1 MTKRLRNLSDLSNI
15 NRPRYNPSSFGI
27 GIVHLGVG
35 SFHKAHQ
42 AYYTD
47 KVLEKSGG
55 DWRIIGVSLRS
66 KKAQNELRPQNG
78 LYTLLIKGKTGT
90 TSKLIGSISDVLS
103 VSTDSGPAIK
113 AMVSTNIKIVSLT
126 VTEKA
131 YGLDLLNLGCNSNHT
146 EVAYDLKN
154 FHSPR
159 GVLGILTKALA
170 IRKSRKI
177 PPFTVLCCD
186 NLPNNGKLL
195 RSAVIDFAK
204 RIDIKLSQWIE
215 DEVAFPSTMVDR
227 ITPSPT
233 QNTCQEAKR
242 VINLKDHAAVETE
255 EFSQWVIEDNF
266 PLGRPDWDCAGAI
279 FTNNVGS
286 FEKMKLRMLNGTHSM
301 LAYVGFHCGHR
312 YVRDVMNDKVLS
324 NLVNRHL
331 QIAAQTLKPIKGI
344 DYNNYAQSLVS
355 RFSNP
360 EIAHETFQIAMDG
373 SEKMQQRIF
382 YPLKDAISLNLNI
395 RPFAFAIAAWLR
407 HISQSYHDC
416 APYELRDP
424 IADQLSPLPKERSA
438 HSISKYLSRIGLL
451 VDDLKD
457 DKMFWSQ
464 VSDILNNMMCNP
476 MKSIVEQEMI

>member
-1 MTKRLRNLSDLSNI
+1 MTKRLRDLSDLSNI
-15 NRPRYNPSSFGI
+15 NRPKYNPSSFGI

-47 KVLEKSGG
+47 KVLEKFGG

-78 LYTLLIKGKTGT
+78 LYTLLIKGQMGT
-90 TSKLIGSISDVLS
+90 TSRLIGSISDVLS
-103 VSTDSGPAIK
+103 VSKDSKPAIK
-113 AMVSTNIKIVSLT
+113 AMVDTNIKIVSLT

-131 YGLDLLNLGCNSNHT
+131 YGLDLLNLGCNANHP

-154 FHSPR
+154 FHAPR
-159 GVLGILTKALA
+159 GVLGILTKALE

-195 RSAVIDFAK
+195 RSAVIDFSHHV
-204 RIDIKLSQWIE
+204 DIKLSQWIE
-215 DEVAFPSTMVDR
+215 DEVSFPSTMVDR

-233 QNTCQEAKR
+233 QNTYQEVKQ
-242 VINLKDHAAVETE
+242 VINLEDFAAVETE
-255 EFSQWVIEDNF
+255 EFSQWIIEDNF

-279 FTNNVGS
+279 FTNNVSS
-286 FEKMKLRMLNGTHSM
+286 FEKMKLRMLNGAHSM

-312 YVRDVMNDKVLS
+312 YVRDVMNDKMLS

-331 QIAAQTLKPIKGI
+331 QIAAQTLKPIRGI
-344 DYNNYAQSLVS
+344 DYNNYAKSLIA

-382 YPLKDAISLNLNI
+382 YPLNDAINLNLNL

-416 APYELRDP
+416 EPYELRDP
-424 IADQLSPLPKERSA
+424 IADQLSTLPKDKHA
-438 HSISKYLSRIGLL
+438 HSILEYLSKIGLL
-451 VDDLKD
+451 IDDLKD
-457 DKMFWSQ
+457 AEKFWEQ
-464 VSDILNNMMCNP
+464 VSDILNDMMSKP
-476 MKSIVEQEMI
+476 MKSIVEQEFI

>member
-1 MTKRLRNLSDLSNI
+1 MIRRLANLNELSAS
-15 NRPRYNPSSFGI
+15 NRPKYNPNAYGT

-47 KVLEKSGG
+47 KILEKSGG
-55 DWRIIGVSLRS
+55 DWRIMGVSLRS
-66 KKAQNELRPQNG
+66 NDAQNQLRPQNG
-78 LYTLLIKGKTGT
+78 LYTLLIKGGMRT
-90 TSKLIGSISDVLS
+90 TSRVIGSIVNVLS
-103 VSTDSGPAIK
+103 ASKNSEPAIQ
-113 AMVSTNIKIVSLT
+113 AMVNKNIKIVSLT

-131 YGLDLLNLGCNSNHT
+131 YGLNLSNLGCNINHADI
-146 EVAYDLKN
+146 AYDLKN

-159 GVLGILTKALA
+159 GVLGIVTKALA
-170 IRKSRKI
+170 IRKLKKI

-195 RSAVIDFAK
+195 RSAVIDFSQ
-204 RIDIKLSQWIE
+204 RININLSQWIE

-227 ITPSPT
+227 ITPTPT
-233 QNTCQEAKR
+233 QNTYQEAKR
-242 VINLKDHAAVETE
+242 VINLKDFAAVETE

-279 FTNNVGS
+279 FTNNVGP

-407 HISQSYHDC
+407 HISQSKHDC

-424 IADQLSPLPKERSA
+424 IADQLTPLPKERSA
-438 HSISKYLSRIGLL
+438 HSILDYLSRIGFLI
-451 VDDLKD
+451 DDLKE
-457 DKMFWSQ
+457 DKMFWGQ
-464 VSDILNNMMCNP
+464 VSDILNDMLCKP
-476 MKSIVEQEMI
+476 MKSVVEQEII

>member
-1 MTKRLRNLSDLSNI
+1 MTKRLRDLSDLSNI
-15 NRPRYNPSSFGI
+15 NRPKYNPSSFGI

-47 KVLEKSGG
+47 KVLEKFGG

-66 KKAQNELRPQNG
+66 KKAQNELRPQRG
-78 LYTLLIKGKTGT
+78 IYTLLIKGQMGT

-103 VSTDSGPAIK
+103 VSKDSKPAIT
-113 AMVSTNIKIVSLT
+113 AMVDTNIKIVSLT

-131 YGLDLLNLGCNSNHT
+131 YGLDLLNLGCNTNHP

-159 GVLGILTKALA
+159 GVLGILTKALE

-195 RSAVIDFAK
+195 RSAVIDFS
-204 RIDIKLSQWIE
+204 RHVDIKLSQWIE
-215 DEVAFPSTMVDR
+215 DEVSFPSTMVDR

-233 QNTCQEAKR
+233 QKTFQEAKQ
-242 VINLKDHAAVETE
+242 VINLEDFAAVETE
-255 EFSQWVIEDNF
+255 EFSQWIIEDNF
-266 PLGRPDWDCAGAI
+266 PLGRPEWDCAGAI
-279 FTNNVGS
+279 FTNNVSS
-286 FEKMKLRMLNGTHSM
+286 FEKMKLRMLNGAHSM

-312 YVRDVMNDKVLS
+312 YVRDVMNDKMLS

-331 QIAAQTLKPIKGI
+331 QIAAQTLKPIRGI
-344 DYNNYAQSLVS
+344 DYNNYAKSLIA

-382 YPLKDAISLNLNI
+382 YPLNDAINLNLNL

-407 HISQSYHDC
+407 HVSQSYHDC
-416 APYELRDP
+416 EPYELRDP
-424 IADQLSPLPKERSA
+424 IADQLSTLPKDKHA
-438 HSISKYLSRIGLL
+438 HSILEYLSRIGLL
-451 VDDLKD
+451 INNLKD
-457 DKMFWSQ
+457 AEKFWEQ
-464 VSDILNNMMCNP
+464 VSDILNDMMSKP
-476 MKSIVEQEMI
+476 MKSIVEQEFI